1 MIIFCFIFIILTSLI
16 WRNSFAGKGIAAL
29 AIGQRSS
36 GDGTYSIFV
45 RTAKATGL
53 VLHRSSA
60 SVAERV
66 WSRSFM
72 DGKPLDVAVMV
83 GSRSLSVVSPSKLS
97 DDCWL

>member
-1 MIIFCFIFIILTSLI
+1 MIIIIHTSLI
-16 WRNSFAGKGIAAL
+16 WRNSFAGKGIAAF

-36 GDGTYSIFV
+36 PAGVYSMFV
-45 RTAKATGL
+45 RTAKATGF

-66 WSRSFM
+66 WSRGFI
-72 DGKPLDVAVMV
+72 DGKAVEVV
-83 GSRSLSVVSPSKLS
+83 GSLSAVSPSKLS

>member
-1 MIIFCFIFIILTSLI
+1 LFLILTSLI
-16 WRNSFAGKGIAAL
+16 WRNSFAGKVIAAL

-36 GDGTYSIFV
+36 GDGVYSIFV
-45 RTAKATGL
+45 RTANATGF

-66 WSRSFM
+66 WSRSFT
-72 DGKPLDVAVMV
+72 DGKPLVAVV
-83 GSRSLSVVSPSKLS
+83 VASRSLSAVSPSRLS